1 MKEILNTERLVLRQP
16 VITDAARMSQL
27 LTDEDIVRM
36 TCSLPFPYI
45 PLAAEFW
52 VMQNAAN
59 RRLGTSFGYAITKDG
74 GDLMGVMDL
83 FTNSEGDR
91 EVGYW
96 IGRPYWGN
104 GYITEA
110 AQAIIEEGF
119 RTFDIDYI
127 DAGYFYD
134 NPASGRV
141 LEKLGF
147 ERKDEGS
154 HLYSVARG
162 EKAAGIE
169 LRLPRPATIKPV
181 TAETHSTA
189 REAHETA

>member
-1 MKEILNTERLVLRQP
+1 MRNTLNTERLVLRQP
-16 VITDAARMSQL
+16 VLTDAERMSEL
-27 LTDEDIVRM
+27 MSDEDIVRM
-36 TCSLPFPYI
+36 TASIPYPFI

-52 VMQNAAN
+52 IMRQASDW
-59 RRLGTSFGYAITKDG
+59 RRGNSYGYAITQDG
-74 GDLMGVMDL
+74 GEIMGVMDL
-83 FTNSEGDR
+83 FQNGDGDK

-110 AQAIIEEGF
+110 AQAVLDEGF
-119 RTFDIDYI
+119 RSFDIDYI

-147 ERKDEGS
+147 VRKEMGS
-154 HLYSVARG
+154 NLYSVARG
-162 EKAAGIE
+162 ERAAGIE
-169 LRLPRPATIKPV
+169 LRLPRPTTIKPIKSEIRK
-181 TAETHSTA
+181 TA
-189 REAHETA
+189 

>member
-1 MKEILNTERLVLRQP
+1 MRKTLKTERLVLRQP
-16 VITDAARMSQL
+16 VITDAKRMSML
-27 LTDEDIVRM
+27 LTDMDIVRM
-36 TCSLPFPYI
+36 TCSIPFPFF

-52 VMQNAAN
+52 VMQNAASW
-59 RRLGTSFGYAITKDG
+59 RLGTNYGYAITQDG
-74 GDLMGVMDL
+74 GDIMGVMDL
-83 FTNSEGDR
+83 FTNSDGDK

-110 AQAIIEEGF
+110 AQAVIEEGF

-147 ERKDEGS
+147 ERKDHGS
-154 HLYSVARG
+154 HLYSISRG
-162 EKAAGIE
+162 EKTAGIE
-169 LRLPRPATIKPV
+169 LRLARPATINADRR
-181 TAETHSTA
+181 TA
-189 REAHETA
+189 

>member
-1 MKEILNTERLVLRQP
+1 MEETLKTERLVLRQP

-27 LTDEDIVRM
+27 LTDMDIVRM
-36 TCSLPFPYI
+36 TCTIPYPYV

-52 VMQNAAN
+52 IMQHAAC
-59 RRLGTSFGYAITKDG
+59 RRLGTSYGYAITKDG
-74 GDLMGVMDL
+74 GEIMGVMDL
-83 FTNSEGDR
+83 FTNADGDR

-96 IGRPYWGN
+96 LGRPYWGN

-110 AQAIIEEGF
+110 AQAVIEEGF

-147 ERKDEGS
+147 ERKDMGS
-154 HLYSVARG
+154 NLYSVARG
-162 EKAAGIE
+162 ERAAGIE
-169 LRLPRPATIKPV
+169 LRLPRPATIKPII
-181 TAETHSTA
+181 TEGQDARQAASTA
-189 REAHETA
+189 